1 MFSRYPYLENRAAY
15 NCMKPYNCIGGQ
27 QHRTQAQEAKP

>member
-1 MFSRYPYLENRAAY
+1 MKCFLLFSKIAP
-15 NCMKPYNCIGGQ
+15 CMKPYNCIGGQ